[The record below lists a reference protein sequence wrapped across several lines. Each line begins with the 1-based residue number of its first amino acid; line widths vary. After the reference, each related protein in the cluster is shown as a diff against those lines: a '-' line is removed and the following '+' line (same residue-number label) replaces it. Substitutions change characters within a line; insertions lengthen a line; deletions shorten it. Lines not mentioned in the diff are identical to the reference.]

1 MHGLSDGIG
10 LVETK
15 VRSGKAA
22 RITRCLGKD
31 CNKAI
36 TVENEAGN
44 GRIWLI
50 DLEYNY
56 DINEIQRSDQA
67 FYFSCWDKKIKKN
80 THFFLP
86 FGRDKK
92 ASNLISERRCLWEQL
107 KEVSKRI
114 QGPWLVI
121 GDFNNSSNKNKKE
134 VLKRKTW
141 WKTIIWEGS
150 VYNCIEIF
158 ALEDLKATGHF
169 GHGATSLKILG
180 EQ

>member
-1 MHGLSDGIG
+1 MIG

-67 FYFSCWDKKIKKN
+67 LYLSCWDKKIKK
-80 THFFLP
+80 HFFLP
-86 FGRDKK
+86 WTR
-92 ASNLISERRCLWEQL
+92 
-107 KEVSKRI
+107 
-114 QGPWLVI
+114 
-121 GDFNNSSNKNKKE
+121 
-134 VLKRKTW
+134 
-141 WKTIIWEGS
+141 
-150 VYNCIEIF
+150 
-158 ALEDLKATGHF
+158 
-169 GHGATSLKILG
+169 
-180 EQ
+180 